1 MVEMDKPENEWKSF
15 SVDDGEEMSLLDIL
29 WLNDHLA
36 KCFDR
41 ESTNYECLARM
52 FGIDDRP
59 KSKVTEI
66 AKDLGIAPG
75 EVRTHLRNCKT
86 RFYNYL
92 TSQNIG
98 IDDF

>member
-1 MVEMDKPENEWKSF
+1 
-15 SVDDGEEMSLLDIL
+15 MSPLDIL

-59 KSKVTEI
+59 KSNTYEI
-66 AKDLGIAPG
+66 AEYLGISRE
-75 EVRTHLRNCKT
+75 EVRTHIRNCKKS
-86 RFYNYL
+86 FYNYL
-92 TSQNIG
+92 TSRKISIN
-98 IDDF
+98 DF